1 MNEKCSNVNL
11 SMLRYG
17 LLLYQIEI
25 KLLLTKFSLLWY
37 LMLIVYL
44 TSTTLAF
51 LQCPDETYYIH

>member
-11 SMLRYG
+11 SMLIYG

-25 KLLLTKFSLLWY
+25 KLLLTNFSLLWY

-44 TSTTLAF
+44 TSTMLVF
-51 LQCPDETYYIH
+51 LQRPDETYYIH